1 MGTTSPSK
9 VCPEIDYCPH
19 PGSPDL
25 PVEPLPVQIRDGLW
39 QEASPHES
47 GRNLGT
53 CRVHEWQVDD
63 HDAQRS
69 CCVVQAS
76 AESD

>member
-1 MGTTSPSK
+1 MGTASRPK
-9 VCPEIDYCPH
+9 GGPEINYRPH
-19 PGSPDL
+19 PGSHDSV
-25 PVEPLPVQIRDGLW
+25 VEPLPVQIRDGLR
-39 QEASPHES
+39 QEASPHQS